1 MYEGTSV
8 GVVVPAYN
16 EEGFVG
22 RVIDT
27 IPNFVDRVYVV
38 DDRSTDGTWAEICEH
53 AERTNQ
59 VAEPALADGG
69 LTFDQPIVPIRHEIN
84 RGVGGSIKTGY
95 QAALEDDVDVIAV
108 MNGDGQMDPAILDR
122 IIDPV
127 VSGEADYAKGNRLLY
142 PEYREGMSTWRF
154 FGNSVLTLLTKIASG
169 YWKMMDP
176 QNGYTAISAD
186 ALEDIGMEHVY
197 EDYGFCNDVLVKL
210 NARNLR
216 IADVA
221 MPAVYGEET
230 SSIKY
235 STFIPKVSSLLLR
248 DFLWRLKVK
257 YLVMDFHP
265 LALCYLVG
273 ALAAA
278 SGLGIGVGSLLED
291 ATPTEA
297 LARSLP
303 TVLLGVGFVL
313 AAMVMDLR
321 ENKDLEIQVY
331 D

>member
-1 MYEGTSV
+1 MYEGATV
-8 GVVVPAYN
+8 AVVVPAYN

-27 IPNFVDRVYVV
+27 IPSFVDRVYVV
-38 DDRSTDGTWAEICEH
+38 DDRSTDGTWEEIVEYAEQ
-53 AERTNQ
+53 ANQ
-59 VAEPALADGG
+59 VYEPAFADGG
-69 LTFDQPIVPIRHEIN
+69 VAFDRPVVPIRHEEN

-95 QAALEDDVDVIAV
+95 QAALKDDVDVIAV

-122 IIDPV
+122 MLDPV
-127 VSGEADYAKGNRLLY
+127 VSGEAAYAKGNRLLY

-154 FGNSVLTLLTKIASG
+154 FGNSVLTYLTKVASG

-186 ALEDIGMEHVY
+186 AIREIGLETVY

-210 NARNLR
+210 NAHNFA

-221 MPAVYGEET
+221 MPAVYGDET
-230 SSIKY
+230 SSIRY
-235 STFIPKVSSLLLR
+235 GTFIPKLSSLLLR

-265 LALCYLVG
+265 LALSYLVG
-273 ALAAA
+273 VLATMA
-278 SGLGIGVGSLLED
+278 GLGIGVASLVENTSLS
-291 ATPTEA
+291 AA

-303 TVLLGVGFVL
+303 TILLGVGFLL
-313 AAMVMDLR
+313 AAMVMDLK
-321 ENKDLEIQVY
+321 ENEDLEVQVY